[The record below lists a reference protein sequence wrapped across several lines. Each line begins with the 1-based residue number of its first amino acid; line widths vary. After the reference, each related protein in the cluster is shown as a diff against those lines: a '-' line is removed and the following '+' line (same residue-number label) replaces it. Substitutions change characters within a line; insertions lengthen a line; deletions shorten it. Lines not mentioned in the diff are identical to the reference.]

1 MPTVKRVGARAERT
15 RQTRQRILD
24 AARDLFVEHG
34 YGATALQDVAAKAGV
49 AVQTIY
55 FAFGNKRM
63 LLKELVDVTVAGD
76 DEPVATMDRPWF
88 RSALAAETAEDQL
101 RAHVA
106 GSSAVLRRVAPIMTM
121 LEAAVAGDPELSRTW
136 ETDENPRLIV
146 QRAAAESLV
155 TKPGVLPSLTAADA
169 TDLLYAVL
177 SPELY
182 LLLVRDRGWSRD
194 RWEQWAFATLR
205 PQLCQT

>member
-1 MPTVKRVGARAERT
+1 MPAVKRVGARAEKT

-88 RSALAAETAEDQL
+88 REALAAGTAEDQL

-106 GSSAVLRRVAPIMTM
+106 GSSAVLQRIAPIMTM
-121 LEAAVAGDPELSRTW
+121 LDAAVAGDPELSRAW
-136 ETDENPRLIV
+136 ETDEDPRIVV

-155 TKPGVLPSLTAADA
+155 TKPGALPSVTAADA

-182 LLLVRDRGWSRD
+182 LLLVRDRNWSQD
-194 RWEQWAFATLR
+194 RWEQWAYDTLR
-205 PQLCQT
+205 PQLCRT